1 MTKEN
6 KLLLTLSIACA
17 IALAVMV
24 IALCMTG
31 GAEQKPFESPPFD
44 TNAVEGEPS
53 VSQTLGYSVLYQDGM
68 SFKVGICGNVNIK
81 GSTADVYFTN
91 VSENALWLK
100 LRVLD
105 SKGDIIGESG
115 LIKPGEYLKSVE
127 LNSSVKADERV
138 TLKIMSY
145 EPDTYYSLGAI
156 TLTPALTIEQ

>member
-17 IALAVMV
+17 IALTVMV

-44 TNAVEGEPS
+44 TNAVTGEPS
-53 VSQTLGYSVLYQDGM
+53 VSETLGYSVLYQEGM
-68 SFKVGICGNVNIK
+68 SFKVGICGNVRISK
-81 GSTADVYFTN
+81 STADVYFTN
-91 VSENALWLK
+91 VSDNDLWLK
-100 LRVLD
+100 LRVLN
-105 SKGDIIGESG
+105 SEGDIIGESG

-127 LNSSVKADERV
+127 LSSSVTASERI
-138 TLKIMSY
+138 TLKVMSY

-156 TLTPALTIEQ
+156 TLTPALSIEQ